1 MNIESSHDAPSDWM
15 IHSRIKGLVALVVG
29 AGSGMGEASA
39 KTFAANGGAV
49 AVADL
54 NVGHAERVAGEIVR
68 HGGEAIA
75 LGLDVSKQPDIDAAI
90 AATVERFGR
99 LDVVINTAALVRA
112 GMLEDVPI
120 EEWRAGFQVNV
131 DGALMLARS
140 ALPHLKKSAHAA
152 IVNTAS
158 LAGVHGYSQGGAYGP
173 SKAALTTLSRQMA
186 HEWASYGVRVNVVLP
201 GVIDT
206 PMARSSV
213 PQEILDQLATMLPMS
228 RVGKPEEV
236 ADLIVYLASPAAGY
250 ITAQSIACDG
260 GMSHMMFA
268 KPMGK

>member
-140 ALPHLKKSAHAA
+140 AAKKSAHRPSSTRLRWRASTAIRRAA
-152 IVNTAS
+152 RMVRARRRS
-158 LAGVHGYSQGGAYGP
+158 LRSAGRWRTNGH
-173 SKAALTTLSRQMA
+173 
-186 HEWASYGVRVNVVLP
+186 
-201 GVIDT
+201 
-206 PMARSSV
+206 PMAY
-213 PQEILDQLATMLPMS
+213 A
-228 RVGKPEEV
+228 
-236 ADLIVYLASPAAGY
+236 
-250 ITAQSIACDG
+250 
-260 GMSHMMFA
+260 
-268 KPMGK
+268 